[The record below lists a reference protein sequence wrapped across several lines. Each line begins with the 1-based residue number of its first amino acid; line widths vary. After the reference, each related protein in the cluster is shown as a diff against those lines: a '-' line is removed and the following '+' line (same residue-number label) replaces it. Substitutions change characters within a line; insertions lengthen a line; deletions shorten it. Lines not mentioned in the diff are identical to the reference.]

1 MIRVFLL
8 LLFLAGCAE
17 GHAGFGG
24 TASSASGG
32 YSYDDV
38 GNRLTRSTSG
48 FAPGTLDNQSF
59 AFDPNDRLNTDTY
72 DANGNTLL
80 GAGFNQTQAD
90 RYDFENRL
98 IERRSTVASVT
109 RTVNLAYDGD
119 GQRVSK
125 TPSFH
130 GHDGQ
135 GSVRFLTDTNG
146 VVTDT
151 FDYDAFGNL
160 IARSG
165 TTPNLYLHRGEQFDP
180 DLNLYYLR
188 ARYHNPA
195 TGRFWTQDSFEG
207 FATDPASLHHYTFNQ
222 NDPVNRIDPSG
233 HFSVSEGMMT
243 TTLAPMVRGT
253 LQTLWDGINNF
264 SYGLSGGN
272 ALKFTSREE
281 AFFIDSLAVGPG
293 WQFGKENF
301 WAAAKGAPFLLVQ
314 NPNIWQSLKPCG
326 YECIPFDLDAPVYG
340 PTAAHPIF
348 ELDAN
353 PFGTWLNTDNS
364 AFWQDQYQAAFPVR
378 PGVYTDSLVGNLV
391 RNIGRDAHAYG
402 EQLNKHL
409 GHFIVHGVQD
419 ATRLGAALAFQPR
432 ETLALVGQQLK
443 KAGSA
448 VWDSYMMGKL
458 GDDVLN
464 LGVAAYTKL
473 SQVDRTSAE
482 GLGDFVGSIEEVL
495 LSLAGPKGLKLPA
508 GAGALTKAP
517 AKALAAEAKIC
528 SRGVGSKLGDLFR
541 RFPRLNPAN
550 YQYDFSRLNT
560 GPGAFVPKY
569 VAPAA
574 KGIPR
579 VTEKGLAR
587 VEAHLDD
594 VLKNQFPEFS
604 RADQL
609 RFQAGERGMLDRL
622 RSGATTSQD
631 IEFYMHELKESARF
645 RATGNLLD
653 SHNAALQ
660 WRGVTSQNLF
670 HPEVIR
676 ANPEVFPP
684 SWQP

>member
-1 MIRVFLL
+1 MTQLL
-8 LLFLAGCAE
+8 LILL
-17 GHAGFGG
+17 
-24 TASSASGG
+24 
-32 YSYDDV
+32 
-38 GNRLTRSTSG
+38 LWL
-48 FAPGTLDNQSF
+48 P
-59 AFDPNDRLNTDTY
+59 AFVVEARDSRT
-72 DANGNTLL
+72 
-80 GAGFNQTQAD
+80 D

-98 IERRSTVASVT
+98 IERTVAGKT
-109 RTVNLAYDGD
+109 INIIYDGD
-119 GQRVSK
+119 GNRVRKTVAGVSTLFLVEDQNPTGYAQVLEELTSANGEGFGVTRVYTWGHALLRQDAFSGGQW

-135 GSVRFLTDTNG
+135 GSVRFFTDTNG

-165 TTPNLYLHRGEQFDP
+165 STPNLYLHRGEQFDP

-207 FATDPASLHHYTFNQ
+207 FATDPASLHHYTFDQ

-326 YECIPFDLDAPVYG
+326 YECIPFDLDVPVYG
-340 PTAAHPIF
+340 PTAGHPIF

-353 PFGTWLNTDNS
+353 PFDTWLNTDNS

-473 SQVDRTSAE
+473 SQVDWTSTE
-482 GLGDFVGSIEEVL
+482 GIGDFVGSIEEVL

-560 GPGAFVPKY
+560 GTGAFVPKY

-574 KGIPR
+574 KTVGRPTTTVLSDVTVISKGKVVGRGDVYLRPTLEGIESGKITPR
-579 VTEKGLAR
+579 DIFQNREGL
-587 VEAHLDD
+587 LPS
-594 VLKNQFPEFS
+594 KPPGYYQEFVHPTPGVNG
-604 RADQL
+604 
-609 RFQAGERGMLDRL
+609 AGSQRIIRG
-622 RSGATTSQD
+622 GGG
-631 IEFYMHELKESARF
+631 ELYYTPDHYGSF
-645 RATGNLLD
+645 VPLN
-653 SHNAALQ
+653 
-660 WRGVTSQNLF
+660 
-670 HPEVIR
+670 
-676 ANPEVFPP
+676 
-684 SWQP
+684 